1 MPSSSADKANSV
13 FKIEL
18 IRGSSWQ
25 QPAETVDWRDCQTES
40 IAAAVAEARY
50 WLIRTQT
57 EQPHRG
63 ATHYRV
69 VGDAGIV
76 VGGPP

>member
-1 MPSSSADKANSV
+1 M

-18 IRGSSWQ
+18 IRGPSWEE
-25 QPAETVDWRDCQTES
+25 PAETVDWRECHTES

-69 VGDAGIV
+69 VGEAGVV

>member
-1 MPSSSADKANSV
+1 V

-18 IRGSSWQ
+18 IRGSRWEE
-25 QPAETVDWRDCQTES
+25 PVETVDWRECHTES
-40 IAAAVAEARY
+40 IEAAVAEARH
-50 WLIRTQT
+50 WLIQTQT

-69 VGDAGIV
+69 VGEAGIV